1 MFSNYLKIALRNL
14 WRNKIYSLINISGLA
29 IGMAAIILILLYI
42 KNEISFDRF
51 HENKDLIYRVNLV
64 SDRPEYMEISSIA
77 TAGIGPAMLE
87 DLPEVEQVVRFS
99 HPRAGHYFTHNER
112 NYYLSNVTYT
122 DSSIFD
128 LFSFR
133 LISGN
138 PHHALKEPYSVVLTE
153 KAVKRIFGEA
163 DPINRVVKMN
173 DRDLVK
179 VTGVVEDPPPN
190 SQLQFDALVSFTTLY
205 EDPNMYLGFDGG
217 HDYLTYIK
225 IQDHTDIGQLEA
237 RFPDFM
243 EKHINYKYREYGIL
257 LDLYL
262 EPLTRAHLFSRS
274 DYDLETKG
282 SLREIF
288 IYSAIAF
295 FILIIACINFMNLST
310 AKSIQRA
317 REIGLRRVVGSSR
330 YQIIK
335 QFLGEAVFMSFF
347 SLILALLLVE
357 IIQPVFNEL
366 TVNQLSLYHP
376 SNLPYLPLLIIIAFM
391 VGTFAGSYPAFH
403 LSRFQPLKVLKGEFF
418 TMGGRPMLRN
428 ILVILQFFISAV
440 LIIITLVL
448 FSQIR
453 FITHK
458 TLGFNKENIVVIPL
472 KSEKAKLDYELLKS
486 EFLKIPDVLKVGVSS
501 EIPGSGLT
509 QNGYTPEGLED
520 PIMIHALDVGIDY
533 LSLIEVPVIKG
544 SGFNLGVATDKTNY
558 LVNETL
564 VQKVGWDDPI
574 GKTISRD
581 GDHKVIGVVKDFH
594 FAPMSQEIGPL
605 LITMEPWLGYDYL
618 SIKLSGKNNTDA
630 IEKIESVWKEYIPNE
645 SFIYSFHDQIVT
657 GAYDGIKKFKSI
669 MLWFSLIAVFIAC
682 LGLLGLAMYSAQQ
695 KRREIC
701 IRKVLGADIR
711 AIVFMLSFRFT
722 RWIILANIISWP
734 MAWYLSKRILE
745 EFAYRTTISIWIF
758 LFTLVIS
765 LLIGLTTIIF
775 QSLRAA
781 GTNPVEVLKYE

>member
-1 MFSNYLKIALRNL
+1 
-14 WRNKIYSLINISGLA
+14 
-29 IGMAAIILILLYI
+29 
-42 KNEISFDRF
+42 
-51 HENKDLIYRVNLV
+51 
-64 SDRPEYMEISSIA
+64 
-77 TAGIGPAMLE
+77 
-87 DLPEVEQVVRFS
+87 
-99 HPRAGHYFTHNER
+99 
-112 NYYLSNVTYT
+112 
-122 DSSIFD
+122 
-128 LFSFR
+128 
-133 LISGN
+133 
-138 PHHALKEPYSVVLTE
+138 
-153 KAVKRIFGEA
+153 
-163 DPINRVVKMN
+163 
-173 DRDLVK
+173 
-179 VTGVVEDPPPN
+179 
-190 SQLQFDALVSFTTLY
+190 
-205 EDPNMYLGFDGG
+205 MYLGFDGG

-376 SNLPYLPLLIIIAFM
+376 SNLPFLPLLIIIAFM

-558 LVNETL
+558 LVNE
-564 VQKVGWDDPI
+564 
-574 GKTISRD
+574 
-581 GDHKVIGVVKDFH
+581 H
-594 FAPMSQEIGPL
+594 
-605 LITMEPWLGYDYL
+605 
-618 SIKLSGKNNTDA
+618 
-630 IEKIESVWKEYIPNE
+630 
-645 SFIYSFHDQIVT
+645 
-657 GAYDGIKKFKSI
+657 
-669 MLWFSLIAVFIAC
+669 
-682 LGLLGLAMYSAQQ
+682 
-695 KRREIC
+695 
-701 IRKVLGADIR
+701 
-711 AIVFMLSFRFT
+711 
-722 RWIILANIISWP
+722 
-734 MAWYLSKRILE
+734 
-745 EFAYRTTISIWIF
+745 
-758 LFTLVIS
+758 
-765 LLIGLTTIIF
+765 
-775 QSLRAA
+775 
-781 GTNPVEVLKYE
+781 